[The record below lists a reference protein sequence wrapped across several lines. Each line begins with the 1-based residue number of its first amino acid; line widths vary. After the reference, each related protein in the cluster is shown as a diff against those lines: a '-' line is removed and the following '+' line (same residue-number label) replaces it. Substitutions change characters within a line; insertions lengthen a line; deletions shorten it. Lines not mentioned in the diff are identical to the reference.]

1 MGIRLLNKY
10 IKTNCKNGVNVIKM
24 ENLRGK
30 YIAIDTS
37 IYLYR
42 FLQEEV
48 LLENFYLLLSLLKFY
63 NITGIFV
70 FDGKPPEEKYKLIDK
85 RNSVKAEAREKYK
98 ELEMKINK
106 INDND
111 NYNDNDYGKEEKNDI
126 QNEMVELKKKFVK
139 LERYH
144 IEIVKKLIT
153 AFGESY
159 IDAEGEADQLCAKL
173 VIKKIAY
180 ACLSE
185 DMDLFLYGCPR
196 VLRYLSLLNES
207 MVLYNLSEILKEL
220 EISLNDFR
228 QICVLSGTDYNDN
241 NIGLDLYKSVEFY
254 KTYKNDEKNNNNI
267 DFYTWIDNNMKGI
280 VNIIELYLINN
291 MFLLDNVNLKQYKI
305 NRTLIDKDNIKEIM
319 KQDGFIF
326 VN

>member
-10 IKTNCKNGVNVIKM
+10 IKTNCKNGVSVIKM
-24 ENLRGK
+24 EDLRGK

-70 FDGKPPEEKYKLIDK
+70 FDGKPPEEKYKLIEK
-85 RNSVKAEAREKYK
+85 RNNVKEEAREKYR
-98 ELEMKINK
+98 ELELKMNE
-106 INDND
+106 INDNE
-111 NYNDNDYGKEEKNDI
+111 YEREEKNVL

-144 IEIVKKLIT
+144 IDSIKKLIT

-220 EISLNDFR
+220 EISLSDFR
-228 QICVLSGTDYNDN
+228 QICVLSGTDYNNDN
-241 NIGLDLYKSVEFY
+241 NGLDLYKSVEFY
-254 KTYKNDEKNNNNI
+254 KSYKNDEKNNNI
-267 DFYTWIDNNMKGI
+267 DFYTWLDNNMKGLI
-280 VNIIELYLINN
+280 NIIELYVINN
-291 MFLLDNVNLKQYKI
+291 MFLLDNVNLKRYKI

>member
-10 IKTNCKNGVNVIKM
+10 IKTNCKNGVSVIKM

-70 FDGKPPEEKYKLIDK
+70 FDGKPPEEKYKLIEK
-85 RNSVKAEAREKYK
+85 RNNVKEEAREKYRK
-98 ELEMKINK
+98 LEVKINE
-106 INDND
+106 INDNE
-111 NYNDNDYGKEEKNDI
+111 YEKEEKNVL

-144 IEIVKKLIT
+144 IDSIKKLIT

-159 IDAEGEADQLCAKL
+159 IEAEGEADQLCAKL

-220 EISLNDFR
+220 EISLSDFR
-228 QICVLSGTDYNDN
+228 QICVLSGTDYNNDDN
-241 NIGLDLYKSVEFY
+241 GLDLYKSVEFY
-254 KTYKNDEKNNNNI
+254 KSYKNDEKNNNI
-267 DFYTWIDNNMKGI
+267 DFYTWLDNNMKGLI
-280 VNIIELYLINN
+280 NIIELYLINN
-291 MFLLDNVNLKQYKI
+291 MFLLDNVNLKRYKI

>member
-10 IKTNCKNGVNVIKM
+10 IKTNCKKGVNVIKM

-30 YIAIDTS
+30 YIVIDTS

-48 LLENFYLLLSLLKFY
+48 LLENFYLLLSLLKYY

-70 FDGKPPEEKYKLIDK
+70 FDGKPPEEKYKLIQK

-98 ELEMKINK
+98 ELEIKINE
-106 INDND
+106 INDNV
-111 NYNDNDYGKEEKNDI
+111 YEKEGKNVIE
-126 QNEMVELKKKFVK
+126 NEMVELKKKFVK

-144 IEIVKKLIT
+144 IDSIKKLIT

-207 MVLYNLSEILKEL
+207 IVLYNLSEILKEL

-241 NIGLDLYKSVEFY
+241 NGLDLYKSVEFY
-254 KTYKNDEKNNNNI
+254 KSYKNDEKNNNNI

-280 VNIIELYLINN
+280 VNIIELYVINN
-291 MFLLDNVNLKQYKI
+291 MFLLDNVNLKLYKI

>member
-10 IKTNCKNGVNVIKM
+10 IKTNCKNGVSVIKM
-24 ENLRGK
+24 EELRGK

-42 FLQEEV
+42 FLQEQV
-48 LLENFYLLLSLLKFY
+48 LLENFYLLLSLLKYY
-63 NITGIFV
+63 NIIGIFV
-70 FDGKPPEEKYKLIDK
+70 FDGKPPEEKYKIIEK
-85 RNSVKAEAREKYK
+85 RNSIKEEAREKYK

-106 INDND
+106 INDNE
-111 NYNDNDYGKEEKNDI
+111 YEKEEKNEL
-126 QNEMVELKKKFVK
+126 QNEMIELKKKFVK

-144 IEIVKKLIT
+144 IDSIKKLIT

-185 DMDLFLYGCPR
+185 DMDMFLYGCPR
-196 VLRYLSLLNES
+196 VLRYLSLLNETI
-207 MVLYNLSEILKEL
+207 VLYNLSEILKEL
-220 EISLNDFR
+220 EIPLSEFR
-228 QICVLSGTDYNDN
+228 QICVLSGTDYNN
-241 NIGLDLYKSVEFY
+241 NVNGLDLYKSVEFY
-254 KTYKNDEKNNNNI
+254 KIYKNDGKNNNI
-267 DFYTWIDNNMKGI
+267 DFYTWLDNNMKGF
-280 VNIIELYLINN
+280 VNIIELYIINN
-291 MFLLDNVNLKQYKI
+291 MFLLDNVNLKRYKI
-305 NRTLIDKDNIKEIM
+305 NKTLINKDNIKEIM

>member
-10 IKTNCKNGVNVIKM
+10 IKTNCKNGVSVIKM
-24 ENLRGK
+24 EDLRGK

-85 RNSVKAEAREKYK
+85 RNSVKAEARKKYK

-111 NYNDNDYGKEEKNDI
+111 YEREEKNDI

-144 IEIVKKLIT
+144 IDSIKKLIT
-153 AFGESY
+153 AFGECY

-254 KTYKNDEKNNNNI
+254 KTYKNDEKNNNI

-280 VNIIELYLINN
+280 VNIIELYVINN

>member
-10 IKTNCKNGVNVIKM
+10 IKTNCKNGVSVIKM
-24 ENLRGK
+24 EDLRGK

-70 FDGKPPEEKYKLIDK
+70 FDGKPPEEKYKLIEK
-85 RNSVKAEAREKYK
+85 RNNVKEEAREKYR
-98 ELEMKINK
+98 ELEQKISK
-106 INDND
+106 INDSE
-111 NYNDNDYGKEEKNDI
+111 YEKEEKNI
-126 QNEMVELKKKFVK
+126 LQNEMDQLKKKFVK

-144 IEIVKKLIT
+144 IDSIKKLIT

-159 IDAEGEADQLCAKL
+159 IDADCEADQLCAKL

-220 EISLNDFR
+220 QISLSDFR
-228 QICVLSGTDYNDN
+228 QICVLSGTDYNNDN
-241 NIGLDLYKSVEFY
+241 NGLDLYKSVEFY
-254 KTYKNDEKNNNNI
+254 KNYKNDEKNNNI
-267 DFYTWIDNNMKGI
+267 DFYTWLDNNMKGLI
-280 VNIIELYLINN
+280 NIIELYVINN
-291 MFLLDNVNLKQYKI
+291 MFLLDNVNLKRYKI
-305 NRTLIDKDNIKEIM
+305 NRTIIDKDNIKEIM
-319 KQDGFIF
+319 KKDGFIF

>member
-10 IKTNCKNGVNVIKM
+10 IKTNCKKGINMIKM
-24 ENLRGK
+24 EDLRGK
-30 YIAIDTS
+30 YIVIDTS

-48 LLENFYLLLSLLKFY
+48 LLENFYLLLSLFKFY
-63 NITGIFV
+63 NITGIFI
-70 FDGKPPEEKYKLIDK
+70 FDGKPPEEKYKLIEK
-85 RNSVKAEAREKYK
+85 RNNIKEEAREKYR
-98 ELEMKINK
+98 ELELKINK

-111 NYNDNDYGKEEKNDI
+111 YEREEKNVL
-126 QNEMVELKKKFVK
+126 QNEMIELKKKFVK

-144 IEIVKKLIT
+144 IDSIKKLIT

-207 MVLYNLSEILKEL
+207 IVLYNLSEILKEL
-220 EISLNDFR
+220 KISLSDFR
-228 QICVLSGTDYNDN
+228 QICVLSGTDYNNNDN
-241 NIGLDLYKSVEFY
+241 GLDLYKSVEFY
-254 KTYKNDEKNNNNI
+254 KSYKNDEKNNNI
-267 DFYTWIDNNMKGI
+267 DFYTWLDNNMKGLI
-280 VNIIELYLINN
+280 NIIELYLINN
-291 MFLLDNVNLKQYKI
+291 MFLLDNVNLKCYKI

>member
-10 IKTNCKNGVNVIKM
+10 IKTNCKNGISVIKM

-70 FDGKPPEEKYKLIDK
+70 FDGKPPEEKYKLIKK

-111 NYNDNDYGKEEKNDI
+111 YEREEKNDI

-144 IEIVKKLIT
+144 IDSIKKLIT

-159 IDAEGEADQLCAKL
+159 IDAEGEAEQLCAKL

-220 EISLNDFR
+220 KISLNDFR

>member
-10 IKTNCKNGVNVIKM
+10 IKTNCKKGVNVIKM

-30 YIAIDTS
+30 YIVIDTS

-48 LLENFYLLLSLLKFY
+48 LLENFYLLLSLLKYY

-70 FDGKPPEEKYKLIDK
+70 FDGKPPEEKYKLIQK
-85 RNSVKAEAREKYK
+85 RNSVKADAREKYK
-98 ELEMKINK
+98 ELEIKINE
-106 INDND
+106 INDNV
-111 NYNDNDYGKEEKNDI
+111 YEKEGKNVIE
-126 QNEMVELKKKFVK
+126 NEMVELKKKFVK

-144 IEIVKKLIT
+144 IDSIKKLIT

-241 NIGLDLYKSVEFY
+241 NGLDLYKSVEFY
-254 KTYKNDEKNNNNI
+254 KSYKNDEKNNNNI

-280 VNIIELYLINN
+280 VNIIELYVINN
-291 MFLLDNVNLKQYKI
+291 MFLLDNVNLKLYKI

-326 VN
+326 IN

>member
-10 IKTNCKNGVNVIKM
+10 IKNNCKNAIKIIHM
-24 ENLRGK
+24 GELKGK

-63 NITGIFV
+63 NINAIFV
-70 FDGKPPEEKYKLIDK
+70 FDGKPPEEKYKLIEK
-85 RNSVKAEAREKYK
+85 RNSTKEVAKSEYK
-98 ELEMKINK
+98 ELENK
-106 INDND
+106 MEKFTVDC
-111 NYNDNDYGKEEKNDI
+111 EEKYII
-126 QNEMVELKKKFVK
+126 QNEMAELRKKFVK
-139 LERYH
+139 IEKTH
-144 IEIVKKLIT
+144 IETIKNLIN

-173 VIKKIAY
+173 VIKKVAY

-196 VLRYLSLLNES
+196 VLRYLSLLNET
-207 MVLYNLSEILKEL
+207 MVMYNLSEILNEL
-220 EISLNDFR
+220 KINLTDFR

-241 NIGLDLYKSVEFY
+241 GVDLYKSIEIY
-254 KTYKNDEKNNNNI
+254 NNYKNDNSKNIN
-267 DFYTWIDNNMKGI
+267 DFYTWIERNSNNI
-280 VNIIELYLINN
+280 NANITANIIELYLINN
-291 MFLLDNVNLKQYKI
+291 MFLLDNINLNKYKI
-305 NRTLIDKDNIKEIM
+305 HKPLINKNIIKEIM
-319 KQDGFIF
+319 REDGFIF

>member
-10 IKTNCKNGVNVIKM
+10 IKTNCKNGINMIKM
-24 ENLRGK
+24 EDLRGK
-30 YIAIDTS
+30 YIVIDTS

-48 LLENFYLLLSLLKFY
+48 LLENFYLLLSLFKFY
-63 NITGIFV
+63 NITGIFI
-70 FDGKPPEEKYKLIDK
+70 FDGKPPEEKYKLIQK
-85 RNSVKAEAREKYK
+85 RNNIKEEAREKYR
-98 ELEMKINK
+98 ELELKINK

-111 NYNDNDYGKEEKNDI
+111 YEREEKI
-126 QNEMVELKKKFVK
+126 VLQNEMIELKKKFVK

-144 IEIVKKLIT
+144 IDSIKKLIT

-159 IDAEGEADQLCAKL
+159 IDAEAEADQLCAKL

-220 EISLNDFR
+220 KISLIDFR
-228 QICVLSGTDYNDN
+228 QICVLSGTDYNNVDN
-241 NIGLDLYKSVEFY
+241 GLDLYKSVEFY
-254 KTYKNDEKNNNNI
+254 KSYKNDEKNNNI
-267 DFYTWIDNNMKGI
+267 DFYTWLDNNMKGLI
-280 VNIIELYLINN
+280 NIIELYLINN
-291 MFLLDNVNLKQYKI
+291 MFLLDNVNLNRYKI

>member
-10 IKTNCKNGVNVIKM
+10 IKTNCKNGVSVIKM

-63 NITGIFV
+63 NIKGIFV
-70 FDGKPPEEKYKLIDK
+70 FDGKPPEEKYKLIEK
-85 RNSVKAEAREKYK
+85 RNTIKEEAREKYK
-98 ELEMKINK
+98 ELENK
-106 INDND
+106 INEDND
-111 NYNDNDYGKEEKNDI
+111 NKYESKEKFLLET
-126 QNEMVELKKKFVK
+126 EMVELKKKFVK

-144 IEIVKKLIT
+144 IDSIKKLIS

-159 IDAEGEADQLCAKL
+159 IDADGEADQLCAKL

-220 EISLNDFR
+220 EISLSEFR
-228 QICVLSGTDYNDN
+228 QICVLSGTDYNNYDN
-241 NIGLDLYKSVEFY
+241 GVDLYKSVEFY
-254 KTYKNDEKNNNNI
+254 KSYKNDTKNNNI
-267 DFYTWIDNNMKGI
+267 DFYTWVDNNMKGLI
-280 VNIIELYLINN
+280 NIIELYLINN
-291 MFLLDNVNLKQYKI
+291 MFLLDNVNLKRYKI
-305 NRTLIDKDNIKEIM
+305 NRTLIDTENIKEIM
-319 KQDGFIF
+319 KHDGFIF
-326 VN
+326 IN

>member
-10 IKTNCKNGVNVIKM
+10 IKTNCKNGVCVIKM
-24 ENLRGK
+24 EDLRGK

-70 FDGKPPEEKYKLIDK
+70 FDGKPPEEKYKLIEK
-85 RNSVKAEAREKYK
+85 RNNVKEEAREKYR
-98 ELEMKINK
+98 ELELKVNE
-106 INDND
+106 INDNE
-111 NYNDNDYGKEEKNDI
+111 YEKEEKNVL

-144 IEIVKKLIT
+144 IDSIKKLIT

-159 IDAEGEADQLCAKL
+159 IEAEGEADQLCAKL

-220 EISLNDFR
+220 EISLSDFR
-228 QICVLSGTDYNDN
+228 QICVLSGTDYNNEDN
-241 NIGLDLYKSVEFY
+241 GLDLYKSVEFY
-254 KTYKNDEKNNNNI
+254 KSYKNDEKNNNI
-267 DFYTWIDNNMKGI
+267 DFYTWLDNNMKGLI
-280 VNIIELYLINN
+280 NIIELYLINN
-291 MFLLDNVNLKQYKI
+291 MFLLDNVNLKRYKI

>member
-10 IKTNCKNGVNVIKM
+10 IKTNCKNGVNFIKM
-24 ENLRGK
+24 EELKGK

-48 LLENFYLLLSLLKFY
+48 LLENFYLLLSLFKIY
-63 NITGIFV
+63 NIRGIFV
-70 FDGKPPEEKYKLIDK
+70 FDGKPPEQKYKLIKK
-85 RNSVKAEAREKYK
+85 RNIMKDEAREKYK
-98 ELEMKINK
+98 ALEVKFSEIINK
-106 INDND
+106 
-111 NYNDNDYGKEEKNDI
+111 NYKIDEKI
-126 QNEMVELKKKFVK
+126 ILENEMIELKKKFVK
-139 LERYH
+139 VERYH
-144 IEIVKKLIT
+144 NEIVKRLIT

-185 DMDLFLYGCPR
+185 DMDLFVYGCPR

-207 MVLYNLSEILKEL
+207 VVLYNLSEILKEL

-228 QICVLSGTDYNDN
+228 QICVLSGTDYNN
-241 NIGLDLYKSVEFY
+241 NFTGIDLYKSVEIY
-254 KTYKNDEKNNNNI
+254 KKYKNNENNNNI
-267 DFYTWIDNNMKGI
+267 DFYTWIDKNMSGI
-280 VNIIELYLINN
+280 VDIIELYIINN
-291 MFLLDNVNLKQYKI
+291 MFLLDNISLKKYKI
-305 NRTLIDKDNIKEIM
+305 NRSLIDKDSIKEIM
-319 KQDGFIF
+319 KNDGFIF

>member
-10 IKTNCKNGVNVIKM
+10 IKTNCKKGVNVIKM

-106 INDND
+106 INN
-111 NYNDNDYGKEEKNDI
+111 NDYEREEKNDI
-126 QNEMVELKKKFVK
+126 LNEMVELKKKFVK

-144 IEIVKKLIT
+144 IEIIKKLIT

-159 IDAEGEADQLCAKL
+159 IDAEGEADQLCSKL

-228 QICVLSGTDYNDN
+228 QICVLSGTDYNNNN
-241 NIGLDLYKSVEFY
+241 NIGIDLYKSVEFY
-254 KTYKNDEKNNNNI
+254 KSYKNDEKNNNI
-267 DFYTWIDNNMKGI
+267 DFYTWIDNNMNGI

>member
-10 IKTNCKNGVNVIKM
+10 IKTNCKNGVSVIKM
-24 ENLRGK
+24 EDLRGK

-48 LLENFYLLLSLLKFY
+48 LLENFYLLLSLFKFY

-70 FDGKPPEEKYKLIDK
+70 FDGKPPEEKYKLIEK
-85 RNSVKAEAREKYK
+85 RNNVKEEAREKYR
-98 ELEMKINK
+98 ELEVKMNE
-106 INDND
+106 INDNE
-111 NYNDNDYGKEEKNDI
+111 YEKEEKNVL

-144 IEIVKKLIT
+144 IDSIKKLIT

-159 IDAEGEADQLCAKL
+159 IEAEGEADQLCAKL

-220 EISLNDFR
+220 EISLSDFR
-228 QICVLSGTDYNDN
+228 QICVLSGTDYNNDN
-241 NIGLDLYKSVEFY
+241 NGLDLYKSVEFY
-254 KTYKNDEKNNNNI
+254 KSYKNDEKNNNI
-267 DFYTWIDNNMKGI
+267 DFYTWLDNNMKGLI
-280 VNIIELYLINN
+280 NIIELYLINN
-291 MFLLDNVNLKQYKI
+291 MFLLDNVNLKRYKI